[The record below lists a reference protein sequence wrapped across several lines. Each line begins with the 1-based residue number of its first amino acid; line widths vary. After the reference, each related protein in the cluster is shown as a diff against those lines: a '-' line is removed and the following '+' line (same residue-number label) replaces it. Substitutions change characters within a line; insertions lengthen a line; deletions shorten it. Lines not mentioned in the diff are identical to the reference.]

1 MSKQE
6 KLILFFIVMA
16 FCVVFAVAIYKD
28 IKGDDTMSIAS
39 QNHKDKEAAEMDELQ
54 KKLDTF
60 RPRSVL
66 ND

>member
-1 MSKQE
+1 
-6 KLILFFIVMA
+6 MA